1 MQWMYA
7 KTITPTE
14 KNRLEHD
21 EPFQAFYTGTTI
33 SADDTDR
40 LRSER
45 FTAITTLEDFKD
57 AATETNDPIL
67 VMAYLY
73 WLGQIELHFYPTA
86 NIKELMHVSKR
97 LVQFLSETTMVNP
110 LTHHFAG
117 FAAHTLFQLAEF
129 IDTRDEALKHI
140 ENLEQVL
147 TNLVPHSDSQSFEA
161 AIRDTVLRKRA
172 AILQNGE
179 TSPTLG
185 GLEHL
190 ANAAVSTTTTTA
202 AAAAAATESDG
213 GVAAAAEAAAK
224 AAQLHM
230 GAQLAKG
237 SLLSRDGYLIGFLT

>member
-1 MQWMYA
+1 MQWMYS

-21 EPFQAFYTGTTI
+21 EPFRAFYTGTTI

-45 FTAITTLEDFKD
+45 FTAITTMEDFKD

-73 WLGQIELHFYPTA
+73 WLGQIELHFYPIA
-86 NIKELMHVSKR
+86 NIKELMHLSKR

-129 IDTRDEALKHI
+129 VDTRDEALKHI
-140 ENLEQVL
+140 DSLELVL

-172 AILQNGE
+172 ALVQHNGDE

-190 ANAAVSTTTTTA
+190 ANAAVSTT
-202 AAAAAATESDG
+202 ATPVVVAVAESDG

-237 SLLSRDGYLIGFLT
+237 SLLSRDGYLVGFLT

>member
-1 MQWMYA
+1 MQWMYS
-7 KTITPTE
+7 KTITPSE
-14 KNRLEHD
+14 KNRVDLD

-45 FTAITTLEDFKD
+45 FTAITTMEDFKD
-57 AATETNDPIL
+57 AATEINDPIL
-67 VMAYLY
+67 AMAYLY
-73 WLGQIELHFYPTA
+73 WLGQIELHFYPIA

-161 AIRDTVLRKRA
+161 AIRDTVVRKRA
-172 AILQNGE
+172 VLLQNGD
-179 TSPTLG
+179 TSPTM

-190 ANAAVSTTTTTA
+190 ANAAVSTTSNDPGPA
-202 AAAAAATESDG
+202 SDG

-230 GAQLAKG
+230 GAQVAKG
-237 SLLSRDGYLIGFLT
+237 QLLSRDGYLVGFLT